1 MTSFTPALNN
11 MGVRIKSI
19 GHGWLLLVLVLAA
32 QAIVDV
38 NVVPDQVA
46 AVGGSFGSTLPFLL
60 LAVAF
65 AAYSK
70 ATGADALIAKAFTG
84 REVQMVMVAA
94 LFGALS
100 PFCSCGVIPII
111 AALLAMGVPLS
122 AVMAFWLASPLM
134 DPTMFAMTTGI
145 LGWEFAV
152 AKTAAA
158 AGIGMGGG
166 YLTMALGRTGVLAN
180 PLREGVGNGGCG
192 ASSVR
197 NTNPN
202 VHWKFWQ
209 ESARRATF
217 AKNAWSNLL
226 FLGQWLA
233 LAFLLEAVMIA
244 YLPQEAVAGALGG
257 DSWFAIPLAA
267 MVGIPCLSER
277 LCCAAIG
284 QRPDRA
290 GYEPRRRYGLPGGG
304 WHHLHPRRHRCLGVG
319 AAAGVCGLYGQ
330 CICRGDRFWP
340 AGGIRPLVVRCKRF
354 YQTTRSNPEGLFQHL
369 NQVQ

>member
-1 MTSFTPALNN
+1 MTSFTPTFNQ
-11 MGVRIKSI
+11 MGARIKNI

-32 QAIVDV
+32 QALVDFGAL
-38 NVVPDQVA
+38 PDRIGA
-46 AVGGSFGSTLPFLL
+46 IGDSFGSTLPFLL

-84 REVQMVMVAA
+84 RETQMVLVAA
-94 LFGALS
+94 MFGALS

-152 AKTAAA
+152 AKTIAA

-166 YLTMALGRTGVLAN
+166 YLTMALGRSGMLDN

-197 NTNPN
+197 NPTPD
-202 VHWKFWQ
+202 VHWKFWK
-209 ESARRATF
+209 EGPRRETF

-233 LAFLLEAVMIA
+233 LAFALEAVMIA
-244 YLPQEAVAGALGG
+244 YLPQEMVAGVLGN
-257 DSWFAIPLAA
+257 DSWFAVPLAA
-267 MVGIPCLSER
+267 IVGIPAYLNGY
-277 LCCAAIG
+277 AALPLVSG
-284 QRPDRA
+284 LMEQGMSA
-290 GYEPRRRYGLPGGG
+290 G
-304 WHHLHPRRHRCLGVG
+304 
-319 AAAGVCGLYGQ
+319 AGMAFLV
-330 CICRGDRFWP
+330 
-340 AGGIRPLVVRCKRF
+340 AGGITCIPAGIAVWALARPPVFAIYIGTAFVGAVGF
-354 YQTTRSNPEGLFQHL
+354 GLL
-369 NQVQ
+369 AALAL

>member
-1 MTSFTPALNN
+1 MTSFTPALNE
-11 MGVRIKSI
+11 MGSRLKGFGKDI
-19 GHGWLLLVLVLAA
+19 GHGWLLLAVVFAVQAA
-32 QAIVDV
+32 VDIGA
-38 NVVPDQVA
+38 VPDRIV
-46 AVGGSFGSTLPFLL
+46 AVGESFGSTLPFLL

-70 ATGADALIAKAFTG
+70 ATGADALIARAFTG
-84 REVQMVMVAA
+84 REAQMVLVAA
-94 LFGALS
+94 MFGALS

-152 AKTAAA
+152 AKTIAA

-166 YLTMALGRTGVLAN
+166 YLTMALGRTGMLTN

-197 NTNPN
+197 NPNPQ

-209 ESARRATF
+209 EGPRRETF

-233 LAFLLEAVMIA
+233 LAFALEAVMIA
-244 YLPQEAVAGALGG
+244 YLPQESVAGVLGS

-267 MVGIPCLSER
+267 VVGIPAYLNGY
-277 LCCAAIG
+277 AALPLVSGLIDSG
-284 QRPDRA
+284 MSA
-290 GYEPRRRYGLPGGG
+290 G
-304 WHHLHPRRHRCLGVG
+304 
-319 AAAGVCGLYGQ
+319 AGMAFLV
-330 CICRGDRFWP
+330 
-340 AGGIRPLVVRCKRF
+340 AGGITCIPAGIAVWALARPPVF
-354 YQTTRSNPEGLFQHL
+354 AIYIGSAFAGAIGFGLL
-369 NQVQ
+369 AAAVL